1 MLLGFGFYSQISKFF
16 IFFSFLGENN
26 YFFFQNTIGILVFF
40 LIGQC
45 SSGAC
50 FVLVFIITAELYPT
64 NLRSQAV
71 GFCSSVSRIFG
82 LVSPFI
88 ASLAIYW
95 KPLPMLILGLPC
107 LLSAS
112 LIYLIPETKDREL
125 PQNMKD
131 ALKLDTFDEDIS
143 VLKPLKHIN

>member
-1 MLLGFGFYSQISKFF
+1 MALSLVVFESKKNPFF
-16 IFFSFLGENN
+16 L
-26 YFFFQNTIGILVFF
+26 QNTIGVLVFF

-45 SSGAC
+45 ASGAC
-50 FVLVFIITAELYPT
+50 FVLVFVITAELYPT

-88 ASLAIYW
+88 ASLGIYW

-112 LIYLIPETKDREL
+112 LIYLVPETKDKEL

-131 ALKLDTFDEDIS
+131 ALNLDTFDEEIS
-143 VLKPLKHIN
+143 VLKPLKQLNS